1 MMISRKTKTDDA
13 TAQREEHTPEDR
25 RHCKQCGA
33 PLARDTR
40 GEYCANCKS
49 NKEETRNKILAVAA
63 VAVTPVIGAVVKYGP
78 KIGKAIFKS
87 K

>member
-1 MMISRKTKTDDA
+1 MFSKKTKTDDA
-13 TAQREEHTPEDR
+13 TAQREESAPEDR

-33 PLARDTR
+33 PLARDTK

-49 NKEETRNKILAVAA
+49 NREGKRNKLLVGVAA
-63 VAVTPVIGAVVKYGP
+63 VIPVISGAVMKYGP
-78 KIGKAIFKS
+78 KIAKSIFKS